1 MSIIL
6 LIPFIILFFA
16 GIVILQIL
24 LSKNK
29 NKWLGLILPMV
40 FLLISLMGVLGI
52 SFYPTQ
58 TTQMHT
64 VTENGVIIDK
74 VIKSSPG
81 DAGSL
86 LITVVVTFFVY
97 NIPTVILLLIYAAYR
112 KNIKKNKRLDKMKVQ
127 DL

>member
-16 GIVILQIL
+16 GIVILQIF

-97 NIPTVILLLIYAAYR
+97 NIPTVILLLIYAACR